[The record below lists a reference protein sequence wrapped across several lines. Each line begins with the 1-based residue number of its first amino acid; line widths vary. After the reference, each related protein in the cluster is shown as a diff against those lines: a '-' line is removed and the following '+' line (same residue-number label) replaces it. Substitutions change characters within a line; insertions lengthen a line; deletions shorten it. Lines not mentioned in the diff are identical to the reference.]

1 MAELEEEAL
10 HILNLMPNTVLYTI
24 SELFSCLRNGKQ
36 PVLSA
41 SRNERDL
48 ESIVLPN
55 AVFVF
60 ALPLACLREGGR
72 QHYVLAR
79 LPEDVVHVVNAT
91 WAPSKHNTT
100 EFMQCLGGG
109 AVFNA
114 SASS

>member
-10 HILNLMPNTVLYTI
+10 HILNLMSNTVHN
-24 SELFSCLRNGKQ
+24 LRILLLLTNGKQ

-41 SRNERDL
+41 SRNECDL

-60 ALPLACLREGGR
+60 ALPLACLRESGR

-109 AVFNA
+109 AAFNA